1 MIRLPPSIE
10 KAFGIVELGDDL
22 LDDILARVK
31 TRCAAVDLSAYKRR
45 PAQARLEVEASEAI
59 WGAFRDHHP
68 SRNVKIRHDWPV
80 VHVTLR
86 GQSARLEMW
95 LGQDFDHD
103 DGIEPFDIHCASFTS
118 GQDFGSVIRKM
129 LSRAPRR
136 MEPEITLR
144 QPAAQTPVRSP
155 ARVEPKRPEPA
166 RPEPSRR
173 RATLDT
179 TARKSK

>member
-45 PAQARLEVEASEAI
+45 PAQARLEVEATEAI

-86 GQSARLEMW
+86 GQSARCELW

-103 DGIEPFDIHCASFTS
+103 DGIEPFDIHCASFTP

-129 LSRAPRR
+129 LARATAERKPVRV
-136 MEPEITLR
+136 EPEITLR
-144 QPAAQTPVRSP
+144 TPV
-155 ARVEPKRPEPA
+155 APKRPEPPRPT

-173 RATLDT
+173 ATID
-179 TARKSK
+179 ANKRK

>member
-10 KAFGIVELGDDL
+10 KAFGIVELGDNL

-45 PAQARLEVEASEAI
+45 PAQARLEVEATEAI

-86 GQSARLEMW
+86 GQSARLELW

-103 DGIEPFDIHCASFTS
+103 DGIEPFDIHCASFVP

-129 LSRAPRR
+129 LARKPVRV
-136 MEPEITLR
+136 EPELTLR
-144 QPAAQTPVRSP
+144 QPARPVAP
-155 ARVEPKRPEPA
+155 TRPEPPRPT

-173 RATLDT
+173 ATID
-179 TARKSK
+179 ANKRK